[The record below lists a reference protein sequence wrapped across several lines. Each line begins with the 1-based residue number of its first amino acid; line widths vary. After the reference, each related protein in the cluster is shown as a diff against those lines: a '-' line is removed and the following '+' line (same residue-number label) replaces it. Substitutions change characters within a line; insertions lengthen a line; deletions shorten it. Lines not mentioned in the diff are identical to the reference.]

1 MKYFTWLMVCMVF
14 IPSVLIG
21 QVRINEVLY
30 NVTTGQVDQIEL
42 KNFGTASVNVS
53 TMWFCSLLNYDQ
65 IQILTVVSGS
75 LNIPAGGFLVLSG
88 KNLNSPAADLGFY
101 NDIGGNFGNFGNSS
115 FMVDFVQW
123 GSANNGRESVAV
135 SKGIWPDDG
144 FVPAVAAGHSIE
156 YDGSG
161 NGPANWVDQPNPT
174 FGAENGAVTGVEDE
188 VVGTPREFRLEQNY
202 PNPFNP
208 STVINYTTSPSAN
221 STGTRLV
228 IFNLLGQKVRTL
240 VDARETAGSHSVTW
254 DGRNDAGELLPSGVY
269 IYRLTFGTL
278 VDSKKMLFIR

>member
-14 IPSVLIG
+14 IPTVLIG
-21 QVRINEVLY
+21 QVRINEVIY
-30 NVTTGQVDQIEL
+30 NPSSGQVDQVEL
-42 KNFGTASVNVS
+42 KNFGASAVNA
-53 TMWFCSLLNYDQ
+53 TDMWLCTLASQYDRVGN
-65 IQILTVVSGS
+65 LMLVSGAS
-75 LNIPAGGFLVLSG
+75 YTIPAGGIIAVSG
-88 KNLNSPAADLGFY
+88 KPLTNSAADLGLY
-101 NDIGGNFGNFGNSS
+101 SNNNDFGNAAN
-115 FMVDFVQW
+115 MLDFVQW

-135 SKGIWPDDG
+135 SKGIWPDNG

-161 NGPANWVDQPNPT
+161 NGPENWADQPNPT
-174 FGAENGAVTGVEDE
+174 IGQENVTSVDDPIGAPGKFSLA
-188 VVGTPREFRLEQNY
+188 QNY

-208 STVINYTTSPSAN
+208 GTVINYTISPSAN

-269 IYRLTFGTL
+269 VYRLTFGTL